1 MDNTEKNIP
10 MQGAVSA
17 HDGNA
22 AQTAPAA
29 QDIPAA
35 QDTSAAQ
42 TAPAAQDTSAAQ
54 DIPAA
59 QTVPAAQDTSAAQT
73 GSQPRE
79 DGADRPGVSVQ
90 DASAPLQPQPG
101 PGAQGA
107 QYGGQPQYRPYQ
119 PVQGPFP
126 GSPYAAQGNV
136 SALPMVSMVL
146 GIISAASVLLCCF
159 CAQAYIT
166 AGLGLAAVICGAVGR
181 KNAGP
186 DGGKCVAGIVTGCV
200 GLFFGL
206 ACLILQAVGWLT
218 MDAYI
223 NIA

>member
-29 QDIPAA
+29 QTTP
-35 QDTSAAQ
+35 
-42 TAPAAQDTSAAQ
+42 
-54 DIPAA
+54 
-59 QTVPAAQDTSAAQT
+59 AAQT

-90 DASAPLQPQPG
+90 DASAPLQSQPG

-107 QYGGQPQYRPYQ
+107 QYGGQPEYRPYQ
-119 PVQGPFP
+119 PAQGPFP

-136 SALPMVSMVL
+136 SALPTVSMVL

-186 DGGKCVAGIVTGCV
+186 DSGKCIAGIVTGSV
-200 GLFFGL
+200 GLLFGL

-223 NIA
+223 NIG